1 MYNTLCICNTL
12 CVYIYYSYIQDILL
26 VALSVFVFGS
36 PVTLLQY
43 IGYGVALFG
52 LNLHKE
58 YKKSPDK
65 IAALLTYMATCGTS
79 ASNNNSINN
88 V

>member
-1 MYNTLCICNTL
+1 M
-12 CVYIYYSYIQDILL
+12 
-26 VALSVFVFGS
+26 ALSVFVFGS

-65 IAALLTYMATCGTS
+65 IAALLTYMATCG
-79 ASNNNSINN
+79 SNTHSPSPLS